1 MTSHVGPTI
10 SVRPSIQD
18 VGIVHA
24 YLRRTTGIR
33 REKMSHV
40 INEALALLAAQI
52 ISQKQ
57 GRPLTT
63 EEAYLELEHLLPI
76 SARAR
81 RQLATALR
89 MTLTEQPSLLNE
101 EEPPSQEPPT
111 DEVLERLRKAGL

>member
-1 MTSHVGPTI
+1 
-10 SVRPSIQD
+10 
-18 VGIVHA
+18 
-24 YLRRTTGIR
+24 
-33 REKMSHV
+33 MSHV

-52 ISQKQ
+52 VSQKQ
-57 GRPLTT
+57 GRSLTT
-63 EEAYLELEHLLPI
+63 EEAYLELEHLLPV

>member
-18 VGIVHA
+18 VAVVHA

-40 INEALALLAAQI
+40 INEAVALLAAQI
-52 ISQKQ
+52 VSQKQ
-57 GRPLTT
+57 GRALTT
-63 EEAYLELEHLLPI
+63 EEAYLELEHLLPN

-89 MTLTEQPSLLNE
+89 MTITEQQSLLNE
-101 EEPPSQEPPT
+101 EAPPQEPPT
-111 DEVLERLRKAGL
+111 DEILERLRKAGL